1 MASAQGGGE
10 DLYEL
15 PETEK
20 TPVTIITGFLGAGK
34 TTLVNHILKGDHGMK
49 IAVVE
54 NEFGAVSID
63 DALVSENMKAAES
76 IVTMD
81 NGCVCC
87 TVRGDLVRALTQ
99 LLDGGKKFDAV
110 LIETTGLADP
120 APVAFTFYINQEVGE
135 FYKID
140 SILCLADAKHIIEHI
155 EEKKA
160 DNAVN
165 EAVQQ
170 VAFADR
176 ILLNKIDLVSPE
188 ELTNVKSTI
197 ASINGFAEVIE
208 CQQSKV
214 PLAKILG
221 VGSFSV
227 EKTLEVDPDFLD
239 GADSQPAKKTKK
251 VHDLSQVG
259 SCGFQI
265 EGDLDDVSFNDFMQQ
280 LLQAKARDLYRSK
293 GVLSI
298 HGQGDTKFVFQGVH
312 EQMNFGPALSP
323 WKPDEKRVNKL
334 VFIGRNLDRAAL
346 EEGFKNCLYT
356 PLPDGWSSAK
366 DQYGRRY
373 YFHTESKKTQWTKP
387 TE

>member
-251 VHDLSQVG
+251 
-259 SCGFQI
+259 I